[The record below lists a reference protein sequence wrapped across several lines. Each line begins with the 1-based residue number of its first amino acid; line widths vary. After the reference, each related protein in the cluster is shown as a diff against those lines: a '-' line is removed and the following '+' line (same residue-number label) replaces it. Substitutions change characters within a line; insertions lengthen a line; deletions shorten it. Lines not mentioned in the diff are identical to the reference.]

1 LSCGASWLGA
11 AELAARIVRSSLE
24 LIEASGFAEYYDP
37 LTGAPRGGGHF
48 SWTAAVVLEFLELAH

>member
-1 LSCGASWLGA
+1 
-11 AELAARIVRSSLE
+11 LARRTSPSGSYESSAE